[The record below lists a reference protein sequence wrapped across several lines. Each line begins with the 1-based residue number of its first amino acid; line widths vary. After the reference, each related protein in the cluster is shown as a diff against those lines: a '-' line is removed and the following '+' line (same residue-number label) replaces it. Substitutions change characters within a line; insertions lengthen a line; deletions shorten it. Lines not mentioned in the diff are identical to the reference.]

1 MRENFTPFEQKIM
14 KELTISANKKIMPY
28 DFIAKHMDAIAIEL
42 DEDDKFWI
50 IINGEFPADRF
61 EYSNGEKSIL
71 DIMHIISY
79 LENQELILIEYFTKN
94 ELKVKGDKI
103 RIFNK
108 EKYNYYE
115 KLDNDEDAALEDAF
129 FKALRAGHYPL
140 KGSENGQQVEYF
152 NLESK
157 LKAGVYVY
165 DFMKKH
171 YGCFLY
177 VSPALAELVDKNF
190 KTHDQIRF
198 EGQMSDALQKH
209 KESMHESKKQTKY
222 AIGAFIV
229 ALLAFLVSLVSAIIT
244 QYSNDNKLLRNE
256 IRSVKLETPRL
267 VNQQINRDTIN
278 VNIIK
283 K

>member
-140 KGSENGQQVEYF
+140 KGSENGQQVEYV

-229 ALLAFLVSLVSAIIT
+229 ALLAFLVSLVSPIIT
-244 QYSNDNKLLRNE
+244 QCSNDNKLLRNE
-256 IRSVKLETPRL
+256 IRSVKRETPRL
-267 VNQQINRDTIN
+267 VNQLINRDTIN
-278 VNIIK
+278 VSIIK

>member
-14 KELTISANKKIMPY
+14 KELTISANKIIMPY

-42 DEDDKFWI
+42 DKDDKFWI
-50 IINGEFPADRF
+50 IINGKFPADRF
-61 EYSNGEKSIL
+61 EYSKGEKSIL

-79 LENQELILIEYFTKN
+79 LENQELILVEHFTRG

-115 KLDNDEDAALEDAF
+115 KLDNDDDAALEDAF
-129 FKALRAGHYPL
+129 FKAFRADHYLL
-140 KGSENGQQVEYF
+140 KESENGQQVEYF
-152 NLESK
+152 GLESK
-157 LKAGVYVY
+157 LRSGVYIY

-177 VSPALAELVDKNF
+177 VSPALVELVDDNF